1 MASTSFPTALAF
13 VLKVEGDF
21 VHHPADP
28 GGATR
33 FGITEATLARAR
45 RSAASVEDVR
55 ALQSDEAAR
64 IYRGWYWNA
73 IRGDDLPPGLDLAVF
88 DIAVNSGPGRAARL
102 LQAALSVP
110 ADGIVGPVT
119 LDAARRSDRVRTI
132 RALTELRLGFLSGLS
147 AWPIFGRG
155 WKRRTLRGGAR
166 SPAARRRPDCPS
178 TPDGDPHDRHETY
191 PDQPNGSGEFRR
203 TCRNR
208 ARAVR
213 LRHLAARP
221 ERLRRSDGGA
231 HRGGKFR
238 CIDSVSDCS
247 H

>member
-132 RALTELRLGFLSGLS
+132 RALTNS
-147 AWPIFGRG
+147 ASASSRVSPWPIFGRG
-155 WKRRTLRGGAR
+155 WKRRTL
-166 SPAARRRPDCPS
+166 AAERAALLLA
-178 TPDGDPHDRHETY
+178 GDQTAP
-191 PDQPNGSGEFRR
+191 QPQTEI
-203 TCRNR
+203 
-208 ARAVR
+208 
-213 LRHLAARP
+213 P
-221 ERLRRSDGGA
+221 M
-231 HRGGKFR
+231 
-238 CIDSVSDCS
+238 IDTAPT
-247 H
+247 